1 MIECHEYLHPS
12 VGSSLST
19 ARYRFLSE
27 CRSYPLWQ
35 RQGHVLYLIHPQPGS
50 YSYSVF
56 MKPFNVSKR
65 FVILR
70 LATSLWTNMQKR
82 TVCPYIDCCL
92 RRNLWIAPII
102 SQTGKL
108 LSRMHYFIQ
117 HAPSDLKCSRSYS
130 LDGAVGNTYT
140 NPQVRV
146 LLRTI

>member
-1 MIECHEYLHPS
+1 
-12 VGSSLST
+12 
-19 ARYRFLSE
+19 
-27 CRSYPLWQ
+27 
-35 RQGHVLYLIHPQPGS
+35 
-50 YSYSVF
+50 

-82 TVCPYIDCCL
+82 TVCPYIDCCI
-92 RRNLWIAPII
+92 RRNLWIVPII

-108 LSRMHYFIQ
+108 LSHMHCFIQ

-140 NPQVRV
+140 NPQVCV
-146 LLRTI
+146 LLRTILYVLGIRHLCSIRSTPATFTNHADTLIPTGDFVKKRSAAIPCLLTSVRDTVL